1 MKSLQ
6 LRCCANR
13 CSVKKKEK
21 KSAFYSKRD
30 VIQQLE
36 TLDVLLRVI
45 VTGNKKC
52 GRTDARSVISRK
64 DTQ

>member
-1 MKSLQ
+1 MYL
-6 LRCCANR
+6 
-13 CSVKKKEK
+13 
-21 KSAFYSKRD
+21 YSKRD